1 MNRTRTYAPASSPDL
16 VERLREAIGANET
29 TRVLL
34 DQGLESIAAAIRLHL
49 DHNDAHLRQLIADL
63 EGRADA

>member
-1 MNRTRTYAPASSPDL
+1 MNSRSYAPASSPDI
-16 VERLREAIGANET
+16 VARLRDAIEANET

-34 DQGLESIAAAIRLHL
+34 DHGLAAFADAIRLHL
-49 DHNDAHLRQLIADL
+49 DHNDAHLRQMIADI